1 MISNPTPLDVAA
13 SIDRV
18 LRRNIQF
25 PDQTFVA
32 GNHAVTVLMRTLL
45 GNASGG
51 VINFNLPSA
60 VGIAGMRFTFKK
72 TDSSANAVG
81 VNAAGLETIDG
92 VASVT
97 LNQPNQ
103 VVSIESDG
111 ANWKVVSNY
120 VQATPGSVS
129 GMLDI
134 KGIQKTDN
142 DFSTLNPVPG
152 TTIVFNTTRA
162 GFSFL
167 AASAYTS
174 GLSFGPYSATI
185 GINVDGVDYTLALD
199 AQNNGAGGDFTQG
212 MGYSG
217 SLPVFLNPGVHT
229 AYVFVTQSVIGFQ
242 ATPNN
247 PLTLSVIFPTA
258 TGGVVAAATLVK
270 QQSGPFSA
278 TVNPPDT
285 NYIPIAG
292 SSIPVVLAV
301 PQTVTILAYTNF
313 NDPGSNACNGQ
324 LAVRVTS
331 PGPSVTDLEGNKTR
345 GGNDVNAAGSVVSRA
360 INLPAGSHT
369 IELLARNPASGG
381 TYEFEN
387 AWLTVIYN
395 NPQEIAP
402 TPEAAT
408 LVVHPTA
415 GEGDFQ
421 TIEAALAEL
430 GVLGGGYILVR
441 EGTYTPPAGGYIM
454 PNVPAVVRGCGDATI
469 IDLGAAGDP
478 AFVCGFVRKYVF
490 EDLNVTGSAA
500 DVDRRVVEVTA
511 TAKVYLNRVT
521 GSNLRRTISVPGAAA
536 GEVHVDDCEFFLLDN
551 AASLFVDANANA
563 DIQAKGTLCFGTNF
577 KGGIAGGPF
586 ALLYYCTITAVNG
599 IDIGPDSILTG
610 CDIRGLAGEVV
621 TLGNDVRVASCNFD
635 SVLVSVTGNNVK
647 FETCRFNG
655 TATQDRCMDVTAA
668 ATGPQ
673 IIGCSF
679 SGCDTDHIRTATIDT
694 IIKGCHFFDNGSLV
708 RGVDVLATAF
718 RAVIE
723 GNNFEFMTE
732 AVRTASS
739 NGIMTGNAGCKVV
752 ETGGANIN
760 VYANNTGFDAST
772 IIGASSRIEN
782 NQVVGPISVDT
793 TLDEFQ
799 RTVLVDAA
807 GAARTITLP
816 TAASAKWR
824 KYIIKKTDASANTVT
839 IDGDGAETIDG
850 AATQVLAAQ
859 YDFIEIQSDGTQWW
873 IV

>member
-25 PDQTFVA
+25 PD
-32 GNHAVTVLMRTLL
+32 VTVTAGVTAITPLMRTVL
-45 GNASGG
+45 GDASAG
-51 VINFNLPSA
+51 VVTANLPSA
-60 VGIAGMRFTFKK
+60 VGLAGMRFTFKK
-72 TDSSANAVG
+72 VDTSVNTFGINAQG
-81 VNAAGLETIDG
+81 GETIDG
-92 VASVT
+92 VASAT
-97 LNQPNQ
+97 LNQPQQ
-103 VVSIESDG
+103 VISIESDG

-120 VQATPGSVS
+120 VQATPGSVT

-142 DFSTLNPVPG
+142 DFSSLNPVPG

-162 GFSFL
+162 GVSFL
-167 AASAYTS
+167 ACSAYTL

-199 AQNNGAGGDFTQG
+199 AQNNGSGGDFTQG

-247 PLTLSVIFPTA
+247 PLTLSVIFPTS
-258 TGGVVAAATLVK
+258 TGGVVAAATMVK

-292 SSIPVVLAV
+292 SSIPLVLAV

-313 NDPGSNACNGQ
+313 NDPGSNSCNGQ

-381 TYEFEN
+381 SYEFEN

-408 LVVHPTA
+408 VVVHPTA

-421 TIEAALAEL
+421 TIEAGLAEL
-430 GVLGGGYILVR
+430 GVLGGGYLLVR
-441 EGTYTPPAGGYIM
+441 EGTYSPPAGGYIL
-454 PNVPAVVRGCGDATI
+454 PNVPVVVRGCGDSTI
-469 IDLGAAGDP
+469 INLGAVGDP
-478 AFVCGFVRKYVF
+478 AFVAGFARRYVL
-490 EDLNVTGSAA
+490 EDFNVTGDAT
-500 DVDRRVVEVTA
+500 DVDRRVISVTA
-511 TAKVYLNRVT
+511 AAKVYLNRLS
-521 GSNLRRTISVPGAAA
+521 GSNLRTAISIPGVAA
-536 GEVHVDDCEFFLLDN
+536 GEVHADDCEFSLRDN
-551 AASLFVDANANA
+551 AASFFVDGNANA
-563 DIQAKGTLCFGTNF
+563 DIHAKDVLCFGTNS

-586 ALLYYCTITAVNG
+586 AVLYDCTLTVVNG
-599 IDIGPDSILTG
+599 LNIGPDSILTG
-610 CDIRGLAGEVV
+610 CDIRGAAGETV
-621 TLGNDVRVASCNFD
+621 TLGNDVRVASCNFED
-635 SVLVSVTGNNVK
+635 VLVSVAGNNVK
-647 FETCRFNG
+647 FAACRFVG
-655 TATQDRCMDVTAA
+655 GATQDRCMDVTAG
-668 ATGPQ
+668 ATGPTVV
-673 IIGCSF
+673 GCSF

-694 IIKGCHFFDNGSLV
+694 IIKGCHFFDNGALV
-708 RGVDVLATAF
+708 RAVDVLAAAF
-718 RAVIE
+718 RCVIQ
-723 GNNFEFMTE
+723 GCGFEFMTE

-739 NGIMTGNAGCKVV
+739 NGIVTGNTGCKVV

-760 VYANNTGFDAST
+760 VYANNTGFDPST

-824 KYIIKKTDASANTVT
+824 KYVIKKTDASANTVT

-859 YDFIEIQSDGTQWW
+859 YDFLEIQSDGTQWW